1 MWLYDL
7 ELQRLGFRRKGDRYW
22 QCERRLGLTGH
33 DHLSVFSWAEQR
45 LPAGRFLV
53 ELTEFHVTFY
63 RGGEHLHF
71 YYHEMADNHWQP
83 SGHTTPLEVQRLG
96 LDVPALRALAD
107 CIALALAESLGGV
120 LLPREQAP
128 LS

>member
-7 ELQRLGFRRKGDRYW
+7 ELEPLGFRRKGDRYW
-22 QCERRLGLTGH
+22 QCQRRLGLLGD
-33 DHLSVFSWAEQR
+33 DHVSVYSWSEQR

-71 YYHEMADNHWQP
+71 YYHELADNHWQP
-83 SGHTTPLEVQRLG
+83 AGHTSPNEISRLG
-96 LDVPALRALAD
+96 LQALVLRADAD
-107 CIALALAESLGGV
+107 SVAAALVEALGGV
-120 LLPREQAP
+120 LLPRQERP
-128 LS
+128 P